1 MRMNRFFRQAC
12 APLRAVTQIAFCA
25 FLATSAQAEN
35 LEIVDELLP
44 NGDFSAGLSE
54 WSVVV
59 SPDAATSSGSISVVG
74 GAARLAKG
82 GAFIT
87 ELSQSFEAPEGLQ
100 ALRFRLAE
108 FPQFGS
114 TGGFIPE
121 AFDVHLIAAN
131 GFSRTASFRP
141 GASAAAN
148 ATAVPSGF
156 NLADG
161 VTLDGSDLRI
171 ALDDVAPG
179 ESLQF
184 AVTLVGASADTSAS
198 VAIDDVVLEVET
210 KLIPDRI
217 DGCGIF
223 RDRFQISFG
232 VAGIARCAQGQLN
245 DTGIVACLPDDQDDD
260 CPVRALPG
268 QDAEFGRDVLAA
280 AGQLNKLGTGPAGFD
295 YTKLDFDGE
304 PLPES
309 ATDWACVR
317 DNYSGLIWE
326 VKVDDPDDARHFGH
340 TYSWYSLDGDLNGG
354 QVGLADGGTCSG
366 SPCDLEG
373 LVAAVNETRLCGA
386 TDWRVPTRTELL
398 SLVNAGQS
406 DPAISV
412 GFFPRSPGA
421 FWSLTPMAADP
432 ASAWRI
438 DFSGGALGI
447 EDKTAAL
454 KVRLVREVK

>member
-1 MRMNRFFRQAC
+1 MVAS
-12 APLRAVTQIAFCA
+12 
-25 FLATSAQAEN
+25 TSALAEDP
-35 LEIVDELLP
+35 EIVDQPLP

-54 WSVVV
+54 WTVVV
-59 SPDAATSSGSISVVG
+59 SPDMAAPAGSISVVG

-82 GAFIT
+82 GAFVT
-87 ELSQSFEAPEGLQ
+87 ELSQAFEAPEGLQ
-100 ALRFRLAE
+100 ALRFRLAQ

-114 TGGFIPE
+114 TGSFIPE
-121 AFDVHLIAAN
+121 AFDVHLIGSN
-131 GFSRTASFRP
+131 GFSRTATFRL

-148 ATAVPSGF
+148 ATAVPPGF

-179 ESLQF
+179 ELLDF
-184 AVTLVGASADTSAS
+184 VVTLVGASADTVAS
-198 VAIDDVVLEVET
+198 VAIDDVVLEVEA
-210 KLIPDRI
+210 KLVPDRL

-223 RDRFQISFG
+223 RDRFQISHG

-245 DTGIVACLPDDQDDD
+245 DTGITECLADDQDDA
-260 CPVRALPG
+260 CPVRSLPG
-268 QDAEFGRDVLAA
+268 QDAEFGRDALVAQ
-280 AGQLNKLGTGPAGFD
+280 GQLNKLGTGPAGFD

-317 DNYSGLIWE
+317 DNYAGLIWE
-326 VKVDDPDDARHFGH
+326 VKIDDPDDPRHFEH
-340 TYSWYSLDGDLNGG
+340 SYSWYLPDGEQNGG
-354 QVGLADGGTCSG
+354 QAGLADGGSCSG
-366 SPCDLEG
+366 SACDLEG
-373 LVAAVNETRLCGA
+373 LVEAVNETRLCGA
-386 TDWRVPTRTELL
+386 TDWRVPSRQELL

-412 GFFPRSPGA
+412 GFFPRSLGT
-421 FWSLTPMAADP
+421 FWTITPVAADP
-432 ASAWRI
+432 ASAWRM
-438 DFSGGALGI
+438 DFTGGALGI